1 MAPGQSACQ
10 YTADVPEEGR
20 DIRLTDAMGRFFT
33 RRCLLIHVVT
43 LLLVSSFILATWW
56 QYESARGGNGL
67 SWAYVFEWP
76 AFAIY
81 AIYMWWQLI
90 HDRHTAFD
98 KLWAAKQHAA
108 ADASGTP
115 LYEIPGWALDKT
127 LYREV
132 VAASLEAA
140 SSPALSVGQTGPFT
154 PPELG
159 DGQSSERKLAA
170 RPPVDEWA
178 ADHADDGASQVIDAQ
193 VVNVQVHV
201 DEELNAYNRYL
212 GELSWR
218 DPPKHWGSRWR
229 RGHGGAAQ
237 VSGSPVSP
245 PADSIE
251 GQRGELPAADRDA
264 TSKGELDRR

>member
-1 MAPGQSACQ
+1 
-10 YTADVPEEGR
+10 
-20 DIRLTDAMGRFFT
+20 MGRFFT
-33 RRCLLIHVVT
+33 RRCIWLHVVT
-43 LLLVSSFILATWW
+43 LLLVSSFLLAAWW
-56 QYESARGGNGL
+56 QYEAARGGNGL

-98 KLWAAKQHAA
+98 RLWAAKQHAA
-108 ADASGTP
+108 ADAAGTP

-140 SSPALSVGQTGPFT
+140 SSPALSVGQTGAFT
-154 PPELG
+154 PPQLG
-159 DGQSSERKLAA
+159 DGQSIDRSHAIRAQ
-170 RPPVDEWA
+170 VDEWVDDD
-178 ADHADDGASQVIDAQ
+178 ADQGASPVIDARI
-193 VVNVQVHV
+193 VDVKVHV

-212 GELSWR
+212 GELNWR
-218 DPPKHWGSRWR
+218 DPPKHWGAR
-229 RGHGGAAQ
+229 RGGGRDGAPK
-237 VSGSPVSP
+237 SGGTDSSP

-251 GQRGELPAADRDA
+251 QQRSELPAANGDA
-264 TSKGELDRR
+264 TSKDELDRR

>member
-1 MAPGQSACQ
+1 MISQL
-10 YTADVPEEGR
+10 TADVSEGGR
-20 DIRLTDAMGRFFT
+20 DNRLRVPMGRYFT
-33 RRCLLIHVVT
+33 RRCICLHVVT
-43 LLLVSSFILATWW
+43 LLLVSSFILAAWW
-56 QYESARGGNGL
+56 QYESARGGNAL

-132 VAASLEAA
+132 VDASLEAA
-140 SSPALSVGQTGPFT
+140 SSPALSVGETRAFT

-159 DGQSSERKLAA
+159 DGQTIERSLAA
-170 RPPVDEWA
+170 RPQVDEWVE
-178 ADHADDGASQVIDAQ
+178 DRADDGASPVIDARI
-193 VVNVQVHV
+193 VDVKVHV

-212 GELSWR
+212 GELNWR
-218 DPPKHWGSRWR
+218 DPPKHWGSGRSWGR
-229 RGHGGAAQ
+229 RGAAKASGA
-237 VSGSPVSP
+237 PITP

-251 GQRGELPAADRDA
+251 GQRSELPPADRVA
-264 TSKGELDRR
+264 TSKDEFDRR

>member
-1 MAPGQSACQ
+1 
-10 YTADVPEEGR
+10 
-20 DIRLTDAMGRFFT
+20 MGRFFT
-33 RRCLLIHVVT
+33 RRCICLHVVT
-43 LLLVSSFILATWW
+43 LLLVSSFVLATWW
-56 QYESARGGNGL
+56 QYESARGGNAL

-108 ADASGTP
+108 ADASGMP

-132 VAASLEAA
+132 VDASLEAA
-140 SSPALSVGQTGPFT
+140 NSPALSVGQTRSFT
-154 PPELG
+154 TPELG
-159 DGQSSERKLAA
+159 DGHSSEGDRMTH
-170 RPPVDEWA
+170 PQIDEWVDDRA
-178 ADHADDGASQVIDAQ
+178 EDGASPVIDAR
-193 VVNVQVHV
+193 VVDVKVHV

-218 DPPKHWGSRWR
+218 DPPKHWGTGRSWGR
-229 RGHGGAAQ
+229 RGTAK
-237 VSGSPVSP
+237 VSGAPVPP
-245 PADSIE
+245 PADSIDA
-251 GQRGELPAADRDA
+251 QRSELPAAEPDA
-264 TSKGELDRR
+264 ASEDELDRR

>member
-1 MAPGQSACQ
+1 VISQR
-10 YTADVPEEGR
+10 TADVSKGGR
-20 DIRLTDAMGRFFT
+20 DIRLRVAMGRFFT
-33 RRCLLIHVVT
+33 RRCIALHMVT
-43 LLLVSSFILATWW
+43 LLLVSSFLLAAWW
-56 QYESARGGNGL
+56 QYECARGGNGL

-76 AFAIY
+76 AFAVY

-115 LYEIPGWALDKT
+115 LYEIPGWALDKA

-132 VAASLEAA
+132 VDASLEAA
-140 SSPALSVGQTGPFT
+140 KSPALSVGQTRAFT
-154 PPELG
+154 APELG
-159 DGQSSERKLAA
+159 DGQSTEGTFVD
-170 RPPVDEWA
+170 RPQVDEWVGDR
-178 ADHADDGASQVIDAQ
+178 ADGGASPVIDARI
-193 VVNVQVHV
+193 VDVKVHV

-218 DPPKHWGSRWR
+218 DPPKHWGSGWRWGR
-229 RGHGGAAQ
+229 HDAAR
-237 VSGSPVSP
+237 VSGAPVSP

-251 GQRGELPAADRDA
+251 GQRSELPAAVRDA
-264 TSKGELDRR
+264 TSEDEFDRR